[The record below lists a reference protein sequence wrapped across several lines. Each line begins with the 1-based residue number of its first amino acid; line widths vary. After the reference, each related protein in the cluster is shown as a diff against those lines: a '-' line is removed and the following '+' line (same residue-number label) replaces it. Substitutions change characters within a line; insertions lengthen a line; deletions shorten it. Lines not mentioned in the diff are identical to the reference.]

1 MKNEIQYKDITYP
14 KLVELHKLGLLS
26 KVESIDVYPAQIEF
40 KFDKRLDENHRMIL
54 NDWFINFFINLSN
67 EIMEIPCMTSCS
79 MNFFISENNDL
90 LCQVDAVISSGS
102 DLFVGSN
109 ELNHDE
115 DDDEEEE
122 WVETI
127 SMKSYF
133 QNGD

>member
-40 KFDKRLDENHRMIL
+40 KFDKRLDENHRLIL

-90 LCQVDAVISSGS
+90 MCRVEAEISGTS

-109 ELNHDE
+109 DNQDE
-115 DDDEEEE
+115 DEFDVLEE

-127 SMKSYF
+127 NMATYF
-133 QNGD
+133 KK

>member
-1 MKNEIQYKDITYP
+1 MKNEIHYKDITYP

-26 KVESIDVYPAQIEF
+26 KVKSVDIYPAQIEF
-40 KFDKRLDENHRMIL
+40 EFDKRLDENHRLIL

-90 LCQVDAVISSGS
+90 LCQVDAVISSAS
-102 DLFVGSN
+102 DLFVGFN
-109 ELNHDE
+109 ELNDE
-115 DDDEEEE
+115 DEEEE

-127 SMKSYF
+127 NMATYF
-133 QNGD
+133 KK